1 MTLFR
6 QNSALPNFLDSQRD
20 SFRYFLETGIR
31 EELDFFSP
39 IVGQSLGSSSK
50 RPTDR
55 FISVSFHSKDF
66 YFKKPHYTPQEAV
79 QKLGTYKSSLIVP
92 VHVYSKYL
100 NLNAT
105 FPVAFCDLP
114 LMTEHGTFILNGSPR
129 VIVHQI
135 VRCPGV
141 YLKPQFDKQGNR
153 THLVSFLS
161 AYGSWLRFETDK
173 KGVVFAHIDNLRK
186 VPVTVFLQALGF
198 SMDTIV
204 GALKYPEALDPTLKE
219 VDWKLTTD
227 EAILLLMSRLF
238 PTRPATV
245 LRGRKFLFNQFFN
258 PRRYSLSDVGRKR
271 VNQKFRMRSKT
282 KHLTLT
288 PQDALAALDYLLRCE
303 NGETEFL
310 DDIDHLKNRRAR

>member
-39 IVGQSLGSSSK
+39 IVGQSLGSAVK

-55 FISVSFHSKDF
+55 YISVSFHSKDF
-66 YFKKPHYTPQEAV
+66 YFKKPRYSPQEAV
-79 QKLGTYKSSLIVP
+79 QNLATYNSSLIVP
-92 VHVYSKYL
+92 VHVYSKQL

-161 AYGSWLRFETDK
+161 SYGSWLRFETNK
-173 KGVVFAHIDNLRK
+173 KGIVFAHIDNLRK
-186 VPVTVFLQALGF
+186 VPVTLFLQALGF
-198 SMDTIV
+198 SLETI
-204 GALKYPEALDPTLKE
+204 LNS
-219 VDWKLTTD
+219 
-227 EAILLLMSRLF
+227 I
-238 PTRPATV
+238 
-245 LRGRKFLFNQFFN
+245 QH
-258 PRRYSLSDVGRKR
+258 PRFINS
-271 VNQKFRMRSKT
+271 N
-282 KHLTLT
+282 
-288 PQDALAALDYLLRCE
+288 
-303 NGETEFL
+303 N
-310 DDIDHLKNRRAR
+310 